1 MFHISNHIAQHMER
15 LIVYFI
21 SVSVTRAVL
30 STEGEK
36 DLNAGLGLI

>member
-1 MFHISNHIAQHMER
+1 MFHVSNHIAQHMER

-30 STEGEK
+30 STEGKK